1 MTLSFSEYDK
11 MIETF
16 RSYNTPVFLPS
27 LDEIAMFERDPER
40 WLRFAIY
47 LSEFGPAPKTDPSVK
62 DKLVTLSTC
71 ALQGS
76 RRFVVQGYLVETI
89 TLD

>member
-1 MTLSFSEYDK
+1 MF
-11 MIETF
+11 F
-16 RSYNTPVFLPS
+16 RNYLNNTSQLGGVLHKVRELLEQGVKP
-27 LDEIAMFERDPER
+27 EQIAILYRTNKESMP
-40 WLRFAIY
+40 FAEY
-47 LSEFGPAPKTDPSVK
+47 LSLIHIY
-62 DKLVTLSTC
+62 KLVTLSTC

>member
-1 MTLSFSEYDK
+1 M
-11 MIETF
+11 
-16 RSYNTPVFLPS
+16 
-27 LDEIAMFERDPER
+27 
-40 WLRFAIY
+40 
-47 LSEFGPAPKTDPSVK
+47 PKSDLTYHADPSVK

>member
-1 MTLSFSEYDK
+1 MSWRN
-11 MIETF
+11 IEKNA
-16 RSYNTPVFLPS
+16 YNILN
-27 LDEIAMFERDPER
+27 L
-40 WLRFAIY
+40 
-47 LSEFGPAPKTDPSVK
+47 LSETETVMVFDVETVGLAEDAKIIEYYQSFGEYPTGINPSVK

>member
-1 MTLSFSEYDK
+1 MVRPGSEIYTYHFASEKSIKDYIEYYQSFGEYPTG
-11 MIETF
+11 I
-16 RSYNTPVFLPS
+16 N
-27 LDEIAMFERDPER
+27 
-40 WLRFAIY
+40 
-47 LSEFGPAPKTDPSVK
+47 PSVK

-76 RRFVVQGYLVETI
+76 QRFVVQGYLVETI